1 MILELQMGNATAEAS
16 FLKKKKK
23 KPPLISAVVHE

>member
-1 MILELQMGNATAEAS
+1 MSLLKKINQKAS

-23 KPPLISAVVHE
+23 KQVKFTEGSL